1 MIEIFSIPL
10 IVIEVNDMLF
20 IINRILLM
28 KVIQKTMINNLTQRK
43 FNF

>member
-28 KVIQKTMINNLTQRK
+28 KVI
-43 FNF
+43 